1 MKQQSLSESQLT
13 QLNALKV
20 LVQKRFANHGADHDW
35 YHIERVYQLAVFL
48 QSKEGGDL
56 MLISCA
62 SLLHDISDHKL
73 NGGILNDGGNVTRQI
88 LGDLGHDAL
97 FAAKVAEIVDGVS
110 FKGAGVPDESTSLEM
125 QIVRDADRLDAMGA
139 IGIARAFHFG
149 GSRNR
154 PFFSPNQLPSQHTTF
169 EAYSSDKSHTINH
182 FHEKLLLL
190 KDRLHTKAAKDMGE
204 RRHRL
209 MENFVEE
216 FYQDWNFTGDN

>member
-1 MKQQSLSESQLT
+1 MKQQSLSPSQLS
-13 QLNALKV
+13 QLNTLKD
-20 LVQKRFANHGADHDW
+20 LVYERFAGQGADHDW

-88 LGDLGHDAL
+88 LSDLGHDPEFTAT
-97 FAAKVAEIVDGVS
+97 VAEIVDGVS
-110 FKGAGVPDESTSLEM
+110 FKGAGVPDTATSLEM

-154 PFFSPNQLPSQHTTF
+154 PFYSPDQLPTEHATF

-190 KDRLHTKAAKDMGE
+190 KDRLHTASAKELGE
-204 RRHRL
+204 SRHRL
-209 MENFVEE
+209 MADFVDA
-216 FYQDWNFTGDN
+216 FYRDWNFNGEH